1 LQLYGSKK
9 QESSHHSPVSVVAE
23 KIEIKNKPEPTPK
36 IENSPENL
44 EESILK
50 PEPVQAPA
58 PAP

>member
-1 LQLYGSKK
+1 MQLYGSKK
-9 QESSHHSPVSVVAE
+9 QESSHHSPVVE

-50 PEPVQAPA
+50 PEPVQVPA
-58 PAP
+58 P

>member
-9 QESSHHSPVSVVAE
+9 QESSHHSPVVE

-50 PEPVQAPA
+50 PEPVQVPA
-58 PAP
+58 P